1 MRAVDLMRSHR
12 MDVDNVHRSRDL
24 VDEDEWT
31 DPTEHLLE
39 LDGQDD
45 HIVLADRRE
54 LQDVRVLVL

>member
-1 MRAVDLMRSHR
+1 MRPHR
-12 MDVDNVHRSRDL
+12 MNVDNVHRSRDF

-31 DPTEHLLE
+31 DPAEHLLE

-45 HIVLADRRE
+45 HIVLADRRK